1 MSVSSP
7 TPYVPLSRRPE
18 WHDFTLISQND
29 PPVSSVVVP
38 IAYPDEYRDATAYM
52 RAVLATG
59 ERSRRV
65 QALAGEVIEMNAA
78 HYTAW
83 WLRRRC
89 LECLVAEAQAG
100 GKGWE
105 KGGDEAVEALYDE
118 ELAYARQMADENP
131 KNYQVGRWV
140 GGWMMDF

>member
-1 MSVSSP
+1 MSASSP
-7 TPYVPLSRRPE
+7 TPYIPLSHRPE
-18 WHDFTLISQND
+18 WQDTTPLPQND
-29 PPVSSVVVP
+29 PPAPSVVVP
-38 IAYPDEYRDATAYM
+38 IAYPDEYRDATDYM

-89 LECLVAEAQAG
+89 LETLVAEAEAEAG
-100 GKGWE
+100 GQG
-105 KGGDEAVEALYDE
+105 KGGREGEVEEAVEALYDE
-118 ELAYARQMADENP
+118 ELAYARQVAEENP
-131 KNYQVGRWV
+131 KNYQVR
-140 GGWMMDF
+140 

>member
-7 TPYVPLSRRPE
+7 TPYIPLRHRPE
-18 WHDFTLISQND
+18 WQDTTPLPQND
-29 PPVSSVVVP
+29 PPAPSVVVP
-38 IAYPDEYRDATAYM
+38 IAYSDEYRDATDYM

-65 QALAGEVIEMNAA
+65 RALAGEVIEMNAA

-89 LECLVAEAQAG
+89 LESLVAEAEKEGQGGREG
-100 GKGWE
+100 GKGE
-105 KGGDEAVEALYDE
+105 EVEEAVEALYDE
-118 ELAYARQMADENP
+118 ELAYARQVAEENP
-131 KNYQVGRWV
+131 KNYQVKCR
-140 GGWMMDF
+140 